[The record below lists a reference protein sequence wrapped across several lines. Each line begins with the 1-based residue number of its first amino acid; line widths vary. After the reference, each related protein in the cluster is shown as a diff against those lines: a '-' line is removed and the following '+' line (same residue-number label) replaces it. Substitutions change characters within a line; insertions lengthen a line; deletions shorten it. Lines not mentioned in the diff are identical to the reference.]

1 MWDIR
6 GLRERGIRGC
16 WNRDVHTALYCRF
29 FYHRMTKKFFRVPW
43 KHQCIHP
50 FSWRLRRFCVNNKQH
65 FLLAYKESN
74 GGDYGCNSKDEV
86 MGPVRDLSSIGG
98 TNETHRIL
106 LEQRVSV
113 GFAVSEE
120 KSVQIAGLYDSWIY
134 LANGQFLFTCQE
146 IHK

>member
-1 MWDIR
+1 
-6 GLRERGIRGC
+6 
-16 WNRDVHTALYCRF
+16 
-29 FYHRMTKKFFRVPW
+29 
-43 KHQCIHP
+43 
-50 FSWRLRRFCVNNKQH
+50 
-65 FLLAYKESN
+65 
-74 GGDYGCNSKDEV
+74 

-98 TNETHRIL
+98 TSETHRIL